1 MRDVLGSAA
10 VTDEN
15 SPSLD
20 DAALAAAE
28 TSRLAPDAPKREAR
42 PEDDL
47 PPAPPPPA
55 APSARAL
62 ITGFVLA
69 IVLCGVNSYL
79 TLSFGVIE
87 EGPTIAALFF
97 FAFFFMSQTK
107 IVPAEMAIVATMGSA
122 GGSLGF
128 ISNFFAARAMI
139 GDAYTFWQMAGFSV
153 VTSLVGMAFVIPLR
167 QLLVLRENLPWPGSK
182 ATASVIHALVSKGDP
197 KQPYYLLASV
207 LIAIT
212 YVILNDED
220 GFGLVPSASEIPLF
234 GLAAFGLAI
243 AWSPFA
249 IGGAYLMGLRTC
261 VGFLAGAIVLLIMAP
276 HTPTPAAPHRYF
288 WPGIG
293 FLVASGLMQMAVN
306 WRVILASLKSLVAV
320 RGSGDEDDDPIM
332 PGRHYAIFTLVA
344 LVIAAVFASVFM
356 GLSVIVVVMLII
368 FGGVIQNIIATR
380 AAAQT
385 AFNPA
390 RVMGVLL
397 EGITALAGAP
407 SAAANLTGAG
417 FVAGSGAQA
426 GNLTGDMA
434 YGRWLRVPSRW
445 QFWAQLTTVVPCSL
459 MSAWVFSSLIATQPM
474 TLEGEG
480 LPAPVAKMWAA
491 TALIFEGTTEMPPFA
506 WESLGIGAAA
516 GAIYMLI
523 EHNER
528 IKPWIPCSIGLGI
541 GLVLPIAYD
550 LAFFAG
556 GIVLWVILGRFAK
569 VRPITLT
576 TIAVG
581 CIVAE
586 GLGGVLKPVL
596 ALAGIL

>member
-1 MRDVLGSAA
+1 MIVNRMLDPAKASKRLTELGITKTEQWRAA
-10 VTDEN
+10 CGY
-15 SPSLD
+15 PHG
-20 DAALAAAE
+20 
-28 TSRLAPDAPKREAR
+28 
-42 PEDDL
+42 
-47 PPAPPPPA
+47 
-55 APSARAL
+55 L
-62 ITGFVLA
+62 I
-69 IVLCGVNSYL
+69 
-79 TLSFGVIE
+79 
-87 EGPTIAALFF
+87 
-97 FAFFFMSQTK
+97 
-107 IVPAEMAIVATMGSA
+107 IVAGKTNSGKSTT
-122 GGSLGF
+122 L
-128 ISNFFAARAMI
+128 IS
-139 GDAYTFWQMAGFSV
+139 S
-153 VTSLVGMAFVIPLR
+153 
-167 QLLVLRENLPWPGSK
+167 LREQDRIGKSIY
-182 ATASVIHALVSKGDP
+182 TIEDP
-197 KQPYYLLASV
+197 IEHRV
-207 LIAIT
+207 
-212 YVILNDED
+212 D
-220 GFGLVPSASEIPLF
+220 
-234 GLAAFGLAI
+234 
-243 AWSPFA
+243 
-249 IGGAYLMGLRTC
+249 
-261 VGFLAGAIVLLIMAP
+261 FL
-276 HTPTPAAPHRYF
+276 T
-288 WPGIG
+288 
-293 FLVASGLMQMAVN
+293 QMAVN
-306 WRVILASLKSLVAV
+306 WRVIVTALKSLVSV
-320 RGSGDEDDDPIM
+320 RGSGEDDDDPIM

-459 MSAWVFSSLIATQPM
+459 MSAWVFSSLIATQPL

-523 EHNER
+523 EYNER

-556 GIVLWVILGRFAK
+556 GIVLWVIIGHLIE

-596 ALAGIL
+596 ALAGVL